1 MSNVN
6 SAPGGR
12 EALAFGTWRRL
23 VVTQIICRGDL
34 SPAARV
40 VAYAIA
46 QASNRNTRS
55 TYASSMTIGQKV
67 DLFPDEVSAAITE
80 VVKNGQARTKQRD
93 NGTRDIFLLLRGDV
107 EMPDLAVRAGSEFY
121 KTGKYRQFIVERA
134 KFLDRIFADRRLT
147 ATDKIIAFAALRL
160 IAWAKAC
167 VRVLLAR
174 RQQTG
179 AGSFATPTPRYP
191 QVRGLPHKIFCANG
205 LLSKLRPKSGSVI

>member
-12 EALAFGTWRRL
+12 EDLAFGTWRRL

-34 SPAARV
+34 SPVARV

-80 VVKNGQARTKQRD
+80 LVKNGQARIKQRD
-93 NGTRDIFLLLRGDV
+93 NGTRDIFLLLRGDI
-107 EMPDLAVRAGSEFY
+107 EIPDLAVRAGSEFY

-134 KFLDRIFADRRLT
+134 KFLDRI
-147 ATDKIIAFAALRL
+147 
-160 IAWAKAC
+160 
-167 VRVLLAR
+167 
-174 RQQTG
+174 
-179 AGSFATPTPRYP
+179 
-191 QVRGLPHKIFCANG
+191 
-205 LLSKLRPKSGSVI
+205 